1 MAAITVTKTE
11 VHNSGDQKK
20 VVATVS
26 SLANSNTYEVPHIRN
41 IEDWTFTCT
50 TDDSAGGVV
59 SGGNTITFA
68 AGATIAGTLVV
79 YGR

>member
-1 MAAITVTKTE
+1 MVAITVTKTE
-11 VHNSGDQKK
+11 KHNSGDQIK
-20 VVATVS
+20 VVSTVT
-26 SLANSNTYEVPHIRN
+26 SLANTNTYIVPHIQN

-59 SGGNTITFA
+59 TLGNTITFA
-68 AGATIAGTLVV
+68 AGGTIKGTLTV